1 MNKRKSLSEKF
12 IEFNTD
18 KRLAN
23 RKKKTLLAVSGGI
36 DSVVMCSLFY
46 ESKFPRPTG
55 SSGRAFAIAHC
66 NFQLRGKESDAD
78 EEFVTNLAKKYGVEF
93 FVKKFDTKKYAE
105 EKSISIQ
112 LAARELRYSWFEEL
126 RKEKE
131 FNLIA
136 TAHHLNDNIETI
148 LFNLTK
154 GTGIKGLR
162 GIPVRNGNI
171 IRPILFASREEI
183 ENYQQEHQLEYRE
196 DSSNAEDKYTRN
208 KIRHQ
213 IIPLLKEI
221 NPSLENTFAEKI
233 ELFTQLETMYEKQ
246 MKKSAAQLFLPRG
259 NDIYISILK
268 LKKIQNVSNVLYE
281 YLKVFDFNAE
291 QVKDILSA
299 VDAHAGKQF
308 LSSSA
313 RIIKDRRFFILT
325 KLADKD
331 SSIHFINEDEKEIKL
346 KEKMLVITPTLAVD
360 TKITADKNSAFL
372 DKTKLE
378 FPLILRPRKAGDYF
392 YPFGMKLKKKKLKKF
407 FTDEKIPLN
416 EKENIYVLES
426 NKKIVWVVGYRIDER
441 FKVNDSTKD
450 VLQLRIK
457 SL

>member
-1 MNKRKSLSEKF
+1 MNKRKSLSEKL
-12 IEFNTD
+12 IEFNTS

-23 RKKKTLLAVSGGI
+23 RKKKALLAVSGGI
-36 DSVVMCSLFY
+36 DSVVMCDLFH
-46 ESKFPRPTG
+46 EAKF
-55 SSGRAFAIAHC
+55 SFAIAHC

-78 EEFVTNLAKKYGVEF
+78 EKFVVDLAKKYGAEF

-105 EKSISIQ
+105 EKNISIQ
-112 LAARELRYSWFEEL
+112 LAARELRYTWFEEL

-171 IRPILFASREEI
+171 IRPLLFASREEI
-183 ENYQQEHQLEYRE
+183 ESYQQEHILEYRE

-259 NDIYISILK
+259 NDIYIPILK
-268 LKKIQNVSNVLYE
+268 LKKTQNACSVLYE
-281 YLKVFDFNAE
+281 YLKDFDFNIE
-291 QVKDILSA
+291 QVDDILAA
-299 VDAHAGKQF
+299 VDADAGKQF

-313 RIIKDRRFFILT
+313 RVIKDRRFFILT

-331 SSIHFINEDEKEIKL
+331 SSIQFINEDGKEIKL
-346 KEKMLVITPTLAVD
+346 REKMLVLTSTTTD

-378 FPLILRPRKAGDYF
+378 FPLILRPWKAGDYF

-426 NKKIVWVVGYRIDER
+426 NKKIVWVVGYRIDDR
-441 FKVNDSTKD
+441 FKVSEQTKE
-450 VLQLRIK
+450 VLKLQLK
-457 SL
+457 